1 MYRVKEFQNLLTCI
15 PTSMNTYRMYVFRK
29 VHDAS
34 RLDLKS
40 LLGIEQTSSTDEE
53 AEYLQTISSRRNPVH
68 PRVVGTPR
76 LPNSFFHS
84 ETLRASIMVDP
95 KKSRRL
101 SSRVADSF
109 AFGHR
114 VELRAPKPFQLVGG
128 TGGHDKQEK
137 SLEKLCEVRE
147 GQQPSITVA
156 GKRRVGSQYYVPLV
170 VRLAKPLPWATP
182 TTYHSLLPS
191 GDSSL
196 VVAFKSKP
204 RKKRVKKSES
214 QRTEEELEGT

>member
-1 MYRVKEFQNLLTCI
+1 
-15 PTSMNTYRMYVFRK
+15 
-29 VHDAS
+29 
-34 RLDLKS
+34 

-147 GQQPSITVA
+147 EGQQQPSMMTAV

-170 VRLAKPLPWATP
+170 VRLAKPPPWTTP

-196 VVAFKSKP
+196 VVALKSKP
-204 RKKRVKKSES
+204 RKKRVKKVES
-214 QRTEEELEGT
+214 QRTEEETGGKAEQDVSKLLSK

>member
-1 MYRVKEFQNLLTCI
+1 
-15 PTSMNTYRMYVFRK
+15 
-29 VHDAS
+29 
-34 RLDLKS
+34 

-128 TGGHDKQEK
+128 TGGDDKQEK

-147 GQQPSITVA
+147 EGQQQPSMTAV

-170 VRLAKPLPWATP
+170 VRLAKPPPWTTP
-182 TTYHSLLPS
+182 TTYHSLLPR

-196 VVAFKSKP
+196 VVALKSKP
-204 RKKRVKKSES
+204 RKKRVKKVESE
-214 QRTEEELEGT
+214 RTEEETGGKAEQDVSKLLSK